1 MERTTITQTLPNGMR
16 NRYTISKYL
25 INEDARNI
33 QVFYRKELLAPL
45 TEDIISSQEKSYQ
58 LNEEFFLAY
67 ENATFQD
74 YITAGLN
81 DLQAMFRGRA
91 IEKISQI
98 ENITN
103 P

>member
-45 TEDIISSQEKSYQ
+45 TDDIISSEEKNYT
-58 LNEEFFLAY
+58 LGEEFFMAY
-67 ENATFQD
+67 EIGTFQD
-74 YITAGLN
+74 YILAGIF

-91 IEKISQI
+91 IWKISQI

>member
-45 TEDIISSQEKSYQ
+45 TEDVIATEEKSYS
-58 LNEEFFLAY
+58 LDEEFFLSY
-67 ENATFQD
+67 ELATFQD
-74 YITAGLN
+74 YITAGVN

-91 IEKISQI
+91 IAKISQI

>member
-1 MERTTITQTLPNGMR
+1 MERTTIVQSLPNGMR

-45 TEDIISSQEKSYQ
+45 TDDIISHEEKSYS
-58 LNEEFFLAY
+58 LGEEFFLAY

-74 YITAGLN
+74 YITNGVN

-91 IEKISQI
+91 IWKIYQI
-98 ENITN
+98 ENITE
-103 P
+103 

>member
-45 TEDIISSQEKSYQ
+45 TDDIVTSEEKSYS
-58 LNEEFFLAY
+58 LDSEFFNQY
-67 ENATFQD
+67 ESATFQQ
-74 YITAGLN
+74 YITAGVN

-91 IEKISQI
+91 LAKISQI
-98 ENITN
+98 ENITK

>member
-45 TEDIISSQEKSYQ
+45 TDDIISNEEKSYI
-58 LNEEFFLAY
+58 LGEEFFLSY

-74 YITAGLN
+74 YITGGVN

-91 IEKISQI
+91 IWKISQI
-98 ENITN
+98 ENITT
-103 P
+103 